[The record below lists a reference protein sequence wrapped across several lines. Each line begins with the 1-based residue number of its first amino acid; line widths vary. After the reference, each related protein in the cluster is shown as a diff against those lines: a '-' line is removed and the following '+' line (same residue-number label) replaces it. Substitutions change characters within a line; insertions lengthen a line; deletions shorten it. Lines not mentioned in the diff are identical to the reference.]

1 MKPFFT
7 IVLFGGILSSELCM
21 AAVQINV
28 NNFND
33 EYVSLRNE
41 IKHLENEL
49 VEKTERLNKCAEKNK
64 SFKIAGVATVGLAGA
79 GIATNISLYD
89 KIKSQQKRNEQLVN
103 RIENAKIEHAKAFG
117 KDFEHLADNVDMDKL
132 EQVFSQELSSQFTES
147 ELVRLEELENRYPEW
162 TDETIMSLPASDKE
176 LGTKYLNVFYSS
188 VKKSQ
193 K

>member
-1 MKPFFT
+1 MKPVFT
-7 IVLFGGILSSELCM
+7 LVLFGGILSSELCM

-103 RIENAKIEHAKAFG
+103 RIENAKENAKTFG
-117 KDFEHLADNVDMDKL
+117 KDFEHLAENVDMDEL
-132 EQVFSQELSSQFTES
+132 EQVAYQEFSSQFTES
-147 ELVRLEELENRYPEW
+147 EFARLEELNNRYPEW

-176 LGTKYLNVFYSS
+176 LVIKYLKVFYSS

>member
-1 MKPFFT
+1 MKPSFT
-7 IVLFGGILSSELCM
+7 LVLFGGILSSELCM

-41 IKHLENEL
+41 IRHLENEL

-64 SFKIAGVATVGLAGA
+64 NFKIAGVTTVGLAGA

-103 RIENAKIEHAKAFG
+103 RIEHAKTLG
-117 KDFEHLADNVDMDKL
+117 KDVEHLEHLAENVDMDKF
-132 EQVFSQELSSQFTES
+132 EQVFSQEISSQFTES
-147 ELVRLEELENRYPEW
+147 ELARLEELNNRYPEW

>member
-41 IKHLENEL
+41 IRHLENEL

-103 RIENAKIEHAKAFG
+103 RIENAKTLR
-117 KDFEHLADNVDMDKL
+117 KDFEHLAENVDMDKF
-132 EQVFSQELSSQFTES
+132 EQVFSQEISSQFTES
-147 ELVRLEELENRYPEW
+147 ELARLEELNNRSPEW

>member
-41 IKHLENEL
+41 IRHLENEL

-64 SFKIAGVATVGLAGA
+64 NFKIAGVATVGLAGA

-103 RIENAKIEHAKAFG
+103 RIEHAKTLG
-117 KDFEHLADNVDMDKL
+117 KDVEHLEHLADNVDMDKF
-132 EQVFSQELSSQFTES
+132 EQVFSQEISSQFTES
-147 ELVRLEELENRYPEW
+147 ELARLEELNNRYPEW

>member
-21 AAVQINV
+21 AAVQIKV

-64 SFKIAGVATVGLAGA
+64 GFKIAGVATVGLAGA

-103 RIENAKIEHAKAFG
+103 RIENAKTLG
-117 KDFEHLADNVDMDKL
+117 KDFEHLEHLADNVDMDKF
-132 EQVFSQELSSQFTES
+132 EQVFSQEISSQFTES
-147 ELVRLEELENRYPEW
+147 ELARLKELNNRYPEW

>member
-7 IVLFGGILSSELCM
+7 LVLFGGILSSELCM

-41 IKHLENEL
+41 IRHLENEL

-64 SFKIAGVATVGLAGA
+64 NFKIAGVATVGLAGA

-103 RIENAKIEHAKAFG
+103 RIEHAKTLG
-117 KDFEHLADNVDMDKL
+117 KDVEHLEHLAENVDMDKF
-132 EQVFSQELSSQFTES
+132 EQVFSQEISSQFTES
-147 ELVRLEELENRYPEW
+147 ELARLEELNNRYPEW

>member
-41 IKHLENEL
+41 IRHLENEL

-64 SFKIAGVATVGLAGA
+64 NFKIAGVATVGLAGA

-103 RIENAKIEHAKAFG
+103 RIEHAKTLG
-117 KDFEHLADNVDMDKL
+117 KDVEHLEHLAENVDMDKF
-132 EQVFSQELSSQFTES
+132 EQVFSQEISSQFTES
-147 ELVRLEELENRYPEW
+147 ELARLEELNNRYPEW
-162 TDETIMSLPASDKE
+162 TDETIMRLPASDKE

>member
-7 IVLFGGILSSELCM
+7 LVLFGGILSSELCM

-41 IKHLENEL
+41 IRHLENEL

-64 SFKIAGVATVGLAGA
+64 NFKIAGVATVGLAGA

-103 RIENAKIEHAKAFG
+103 RIEHAKTLG
-117 KDFEHLADNVDMDKL
+117 KDVEHLEHLAENVDMDKF
-132 EQVFSQELSSQFTES
+132 EQVFSQEISSQFTES
-147 ELVRLEELENRYPEW
+147 ELARLKELSNRYPEW

>member
-7 IVLFGGILSSELCM
+7 LVLFGGILSSELCM

-41 IKHLENEL
+41 IRHLENEL

-64 SFKIAGVATVGLAGA
+64 NFKIAGVATVGLAGA

-103 RIENAKIEHAKAFG
+103 RIEHAKTLG
-117 KDFEHLADNVDMDKL
+117 KDVEHLEHLADNVDMDKF
-132 EQVFSQELSSQFTES
+132 EQVFSQEISSQFTES
-147 ELVRLEELENRYPEW
+147 ELARLKELNNRYPEW

-176 LGTKYLNVFYSS
+176 LGTKYLKVFYGS

>member
-103 RIENAKIEHAKAFG
+103 RIENAKTLG
-117 KDFEHLADNVDMDKL
+117 KDFEHLEHLADNVDMDEF
-132 EQVFSQELSSQFTES
+132 EQVFSQEISSQFTES
-147 ELVRLEELENRYPEW
+147 ELARLKELNNRYPEW

-176 LGTKYLNVFYSS
+176 LVIKYSKVFYSS

>member
-7 IVLFGGILSSELCM
+7 LVLFGGILSSELCM

-41 IKHLENEL
+41 IRHLENEL

-64 SFKIAGVATVGLAGA
+64 NFKIAGVATVGLAGA

-103 RIENAKIEHAKAFG
+103 RIEHAKTLG
-117 KDFEHLADNVDMDKL
+117 KDVEHLAENVDMDKF
-132 EQVFSQELSSQFTES
+132 EQVFSQEISSQFTES
-147 ELVRLEELENRYPEW
+147 ELARLEELNNRYPEW

-176 LGTKYLNVFYSS
+176 LVIKSLKVFYGS

>member
-7 IVLFGGILSSELCM
+7 LVLFGGILSSELCM

-41 IKHLENEL
+41 IRHLENEL

-64 SFKIAGVATVGLAGA
+64 NFKIAGVATVGLAGA

-103 RIENAKIEHAKAFG
+103 RIEHAKTLG
-117 KDFEHLADNVDMDKL
+117 KDVEHLEHLADNVDMDKF
-132 EQVFSQELSSQFTES
+132 EQVFSQEISSQFTES
-147 ELVRLEELENRYPEW
+147 ELARLKELNNRYPEW

>member
-41 IKHLENEL
+41 IRHLENEL
-49 VEKTERLNKCAEKNK
+49 VKKTERLNKCAEKNK
-64 SFKIAGVATVGLAGA
+64 NFKIAGVATVGLAGA

-103 RIENAKIEHAKAFG
+103 RIEHAKTLG
-117 KDFEHLADNVDMDKL
+117 KDVEHLEHLAENVDMDKF
-132 EQVFSQELSSQFTES
+132 EQVFSQEISSQFTES
-147 ELVRLEELENRYPEW
+147 ELARLEELNNRYPEW
-162 TDETIMSLPASDKE
+162 TDETIMRLPASDKE

>member
-41 IKHLENEL
+41 IRHLENEL

-64 SFKIAGVATVGLAGA
+64 NFKIAGVATVGLAGA

-103 RIENAKIEHAKAFG
+103 RIEHAKIEYAKTFG
-117 KDFEHLADNVDMDKL
+117 KDFEHLADNVDMDEF
-132 EQVFSQELSSQFTES
+132 EQVFSQEISSQFTES
-147 ELVRLEELENRYPEW
+147 ELARLKELRNRYPEW
-162 TDETIMSLPASDKE
+162 TDETL
-176 LGTKYLNVFYSS
+176 
-188 VKKSQ
+188 
-193 K
+193 

>member
-7 IVLFGGILSSELCM
+7 LVLFGGILSSELCM

-41 IKHLENEL
+41 IRHLENEL

-64 SFKIAGVATVGLAGA
+64 NFKIAGVATVGLAGA

-89 KIKSQQKRNEQLVN
+89 KIKSQQKRNEQLVS
-103 RIENAKIEHAKAFG
+103 RIENAKTLG
-117 KDFEHLADNVDMDKL
+117 KDFEHLEHLADNVDMDKF
-132 EQVFSQELSSQFTES
+132 EQVFSQEISSQFTES
-147 ELVRLEELENRYPEW
+147 ELARLKELNNRYPEW